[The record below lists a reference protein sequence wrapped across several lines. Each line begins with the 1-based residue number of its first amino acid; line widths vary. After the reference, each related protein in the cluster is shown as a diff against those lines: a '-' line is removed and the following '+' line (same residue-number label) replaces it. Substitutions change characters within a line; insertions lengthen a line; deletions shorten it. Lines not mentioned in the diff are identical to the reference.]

1 MVFYK
6 GVTAIF
12 DKEGLAKGYKKTPS
26 KNEKVL
32 EKIFWGSDRK
42 NEKSRSKS
50 FIFENSIFKKS
61 SGENKNVDQK
71 FVVIVKNERPLKS
84 LLKSPQRSK
93 KWHCYLKN
101 PHLDHK
107 KSTT

>member
-1 MVFYK
+1 MV
-6 GVTAIF
+6 TTIF

-71 FVVIVKNERPLKS
+71 FVVIVKNARPLKS

-93 KWHCYLKN
+93 KPTTIKKAYH
-101 PHLDHK
+101 DHK